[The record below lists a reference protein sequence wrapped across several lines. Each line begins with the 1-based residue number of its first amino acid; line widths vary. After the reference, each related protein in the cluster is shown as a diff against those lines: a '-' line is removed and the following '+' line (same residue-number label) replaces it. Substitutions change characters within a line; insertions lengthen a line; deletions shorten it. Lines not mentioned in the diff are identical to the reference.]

1 MADMKGLT
9 MAYSTNGSSTN
20 ANVLALIDHFKVDA
34 KPVATGGPSATFTSV
49 MSGQIDA
56 GWSAPPFGIEAVRKG
71 EIRVFVRATD
81 LPSTRNHTVR
91 VNAANLRSLQS
102 KPDIYVRFGKAYR
115 DTVDWM
121 YSSEE
126 ALKIYAEFANVS
138 ADVAR
143 QIRMEFDPKEM
154 VQPDQIVGMNDL
166 MAEAIK
172 FKYISRPLTESE
184 LKELVQIR

>member
-1 MADMKGLT
+1 M
-9 MAYSTNGSSTN
+9 
-20 ANVLALIDHFKVDA
+20 
-34 KPVATGGPSATFTSV
+34 
-49 MSGQIDA
+49 
-56 GWSAPPFGIEAVRKG
+56 
-71 EIRVFVRATD
+71 FVRATD
-81 LPSTRNHTVR
+81 LPSTKNHTVR

-102 KPDIYVRFGKAYR
+102 KPDIYARFGKAYR

-126 ALKIYAEFANVS
+126 ALEIYAEFANVS
-138 ADVAR
+138 VDVAR